1 MPPWAGSGA
10 CDSSNPSERGG
21 VCPASAYAEREH
33 PIKHWRH
40 MMSTVGDHA
49 QIITGLTRGNE
60 GLGRVL
66 AAEMCERERWT
77 HALERA

>member
-33 PIKHWRH
+33 PIK
-40 MMSTVGDHA
+40 
-49 QIITGLTRGNE
+49 QRGNE